1 MAQVVLAV
9 DVVTGLV
16 GLGATAN
23 APTVS
28 AEASAPQAFAQCIFP
43 FWLYRRT
50 RHVGPQHRPDQGI
63 RLCSIQVSRLFSCVP
78 ALNPSKNSRICMW
91 LHVLVQCSDCLAS
104 S

>member
-28 AEASAPQAFAQCIFP
+28 AEASAPQAI
-43 FWLYRRT
+43 
-50 RHVGPQHRPDQGI
+50 
-63 RLCSIQVSRLFSCVP
+63 
-78 ALNPSKNSRICMW
+78 
-91 LHVLVQCSDCLAS
+91 VQSPGQPMMYNFVNATCYGSGKFT
-104 S
+104 